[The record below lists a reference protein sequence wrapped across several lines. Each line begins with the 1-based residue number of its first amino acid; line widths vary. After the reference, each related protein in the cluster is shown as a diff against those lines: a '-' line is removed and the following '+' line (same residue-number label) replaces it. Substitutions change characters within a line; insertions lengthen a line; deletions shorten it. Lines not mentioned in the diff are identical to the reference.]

1 MNLLNAHFATF
12 LNTEK
17 MKQLERFSK
26 LLVEWNQQVNLISR
40 KDETHIWLHHIWHSL
55 SIACFYP
62 FQSGDVI
69 LDVGTG
75 GGFPG
80 LPLAIAFPECR
91 FILTDSIE
99 KKIQVVSHLTQSLEL
114 KNVQT
119 VRSRIEDCSSSA
131 HWIISRAVTQ
141 FPKFMSWLKPQ
152 HLTTSNPSYG
162 GILYLKG
169 GDLEKDLETGE
180 LRPKRC
186 TRGCEGD
193 SKFCKQHGSVDG
205 TICKD
210 CSNVIDYK
218 PRVVRC
224 VGCYKKYTNYSN
236 NSNVEFIIQ
245 FICNLIDCIKHARP
259 SVI

>member
-12 LNTEK
+12 LNADK

-99 KKIQVVSHLTQSLEL
+99 KKIQVVSHLTQSLGL

-152 HLTTSNPSYG
+152 HLTTSNPPYG

-169 GDLEKDLETGE
+169 GDLENDLENWYPACTIHPLQAVLKDAFFEEKKLIYLPAKNIRFKPYAVPNG
-180 LRPKRC
+180 LRP
-186 TRGCEGD
+186 
-193 SKFCKQHGSVDG
+193 
-205 TICKD
+205 
-210 CSNVIDYK
+210 
-218 PRVVRC
+218 
-224 VGCYKKYTNYSN
+224 
-236 NSNVEFIIQ
+236 
-245 FICNLIDCIKHARP
+245 
-259 SVI
+259 